1 MMVEHKSV
9 QRIKKKKLLPT
20 CDCEYI
26 HTVTAVSAVQLFC
39 RRSLTLFFF
48 FFFFFVGY
56 EALVR
61 IWRPDLSPGDG
72 LRLALS
78 PLLFSVWFLLCES
91 GVNKVSSCVCGRS
104 PKKGDGSTII
114 VYDLTCGRRGL
125 NCMCSGSARVW
136 EQLCSPG
143 EPNSGLK
150 VPRSPSDALSDSP
163 SRPLDSGSDR
173 W

>member
-1 MMVEHKSV
+1 MVEHKSV

-78 PLLFSVWFLLCES
+78 PLLFSV
-91 GVNKVSSCVCGRS
+91 
-104 PKKGDGSTII
+104 
-114 VYDLTCGRRGL
+114 
-125 NCMCSGSARVW
+125 
-136 EQLCSPG
+136 
-143 EPNSGLK
+143 
-150 VPRSPSDALSDSP
+150 
-163 SRPLDSGSDR
+163 
-173 W
+173 